1 MLTLGLG
8 EQGLLWGRRILAGPG
23 CKSPRE
29 SGVVK
34 GAEIGELRPG
44 RGLWGLGV
52 LSDPHGEQRGGLVP
66 GQP

>member
-1 MLTLGLG
+1 MLTPGLG

-44 RGLWGLGV
+44 RG
-52 LSDPHGEQRGGLVP
+52 P
-66 GQP
+66 